1 MEVLEKLQYP
11 EMIILVYLTADWL
24 LFFYI
29 SENRILYPFKFQSF
43 VSYLTILPS
52 FFLLTGSINF
62 SFDTPTIVA
71 T

>member
-1 MEVLEKLQYP
+1 MEILQKLQYP
-11 EMIILVYLTADWL
+11 EMIVLVYLTADWL

-43 VSYLTILPS
+43 VSYVTILPS
-52 FFLLTGSINF
+52 FLLLTGTIEF
-62 SFDTPTIVA
+62 SKNTTTIVA